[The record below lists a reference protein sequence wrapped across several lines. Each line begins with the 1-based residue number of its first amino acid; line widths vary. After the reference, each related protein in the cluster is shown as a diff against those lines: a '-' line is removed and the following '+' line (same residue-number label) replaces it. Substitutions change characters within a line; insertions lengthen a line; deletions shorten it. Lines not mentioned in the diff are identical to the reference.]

1 MFPLPLRS
9 CVVKKQRQGTEYRMR
24 SVGTLVPPAGFDS
37 LVTAQMG
44 PDGPV
49 TIWCRSRDDEAA
61 APPPEQDRQ
70 RPGWPSVRAGR
81 EVALASYTAASL
93 LPSGVVHLD
102 LPVAF
107 PFVQPLPDGGYLV
120 VGARS
125 AMTPDGPEPNAV
137 AVSAAGEVLH
147 RGAVGDGI
155 EHLQADRSGRIWAG
169 YSDDG
174 IFGGDPLAAPGLVRW
189 SAALEREWAFPGGTD
204 AHIADVYVMNVSDG
218 GVVTCPYMDFPV
230 IRVRDDVVSVHPTD
244 AVTGPRG
251 IVVSGD
257 TVGLI
262 GSSKDHS
269 SLLVGRLG
277 PTTFTRARRGYLTLP
292 DGSPVPQGLAF
303 ECRGPSAN
311 LFHGTEWCR
320 FRLDDLNGGF

>member
-1 MFPLPLRS
+1 M
-9 CVVKKQRQGTEYRMR
+9 KKQRQGTEYRMR

-49 TIWCRSRDDEAA
+49 TIWCRSRDDDEAVPA
-61 APPPEQDRQ
+61 RERDPHR
-70 RPGWPSVRAGR
+70 RGWSSVRAGR
-81 EVALASYTAASL
+81 AVALASYTAASL
-93 LPSGVVHLD
+93 VPSGVVHLD

-125 AMTPDGPEPNAV
+125 AKTPDGPEPNAV
-137 AVSAAGEVLH
+137 TVSATGDVLR

-155 EHLQADRSGRIWAG
+155 EHLQADRAGRIWAG
-169 YSDDG
+169 YFDEG
-174 IFGGDPLAAPGLVRW
+174 VYGDPVAAPGLVRW
-189 SAALEREWAFPGGTD
+189 SAGLEREWAFPNGTD
-204 AHIADVYVMNVSDG
+204 AHIDDLSVMNVSDG
-218 GVVTCPYMDFPV
+218 GVVACPYADFPV
-230 IRVRDDVVSVHPTD
+230 IRVRGDVVSVHPTD

-251 IVVSGD
+251 IVVSGE

-262 GSSKDHS
+262 GSSKDPS
-269 SLLVGRLG
+269 SLVVGQLG
-277 PTTFTRARRGYLTLP
+277 PTTFTRVRRGYLTLP
-292 DGSPVPQGLAF
+292 DGSPVPQDLAF

-311 LFHGTEWCR
+311 LFHGAEWCR
-320 FRLDDLNGGF
+320 FRLDDPNRGL